1 MWRIRGAF
9 VGIWLVSIWAFV
21 GSPAQAAGLPL
32 VISATVDYAHGT
44 LTVSGQN
51 FGINPTVM
59 LDSLAFPVQ
68 SPGSGQIVAGFSVN
82 RAPSTFVP
90 GTYFLTLQFKNQL
103 PAIFAVDIGA
113 SGATGPT
120 GPQGVA
126 GPTGVAGAPG
136 PAGPA
141 GPQGMSGPMGV
152 PGPGGAPGPIGLTG
166 AVGPQGPAGPQ
177 GTGVD
182 AGLLAQIANLQA
194 QLDALRAAV
203 TVAADGTLGVNSTAD
218 RADNTAANLSEQV
231 GGSRAITVGTNDSL
245 QVGGNRSVNV
255 GGTLI
260 EQSAGNIEFKNGGTD
275 VQLQSNGKIIV
286 TGSNIQ
292 IQAVSDLLLQAGHAI
307 VFEAPSVLTNITP

>member
-1 MWRIRGAF
+1 MRRIRGVF
-9 VGIWLVSIWAFV
+9 VGIWLVSMVAFV
-21 GSPAQAAGLPL
+21 GLPAQAAGLPL

-51 FGINPTVM
+51 FGTNPTVM

-68 SPGSGQIVAGFSVN
+68 SPGSGQIVAGFPVN

-113 SGATGPT
+113 NGATGPA

-126 GPTGVAGAPG
+126 GPTGAAGAPG
-136 PAGPA
+136 PAGP
-141 GPQGMSGPMGV
+141 QGTSGPMGV

-166 AVGPQGPAGPQ
+166 AVGPQGPTGPQ
-177 GTGVD
+177 GAGVD

-203 TVAADGTLGVNSTAD
+203 TIAADGTLGVNSTAD
-218 RADNTAANLSEQV
+218 RADSTAADLTEQV
-231 GGSRAITVGTNDSL
+231 GGSRAITVAANDSL

-260 EQSAGNIEFKNGGTD
+260 EQSAGNIELKNGGTD

-286 TGSNIQ
+286 TGTNIQ
-292 IQAVSDLLLQAGHAI
+292 IQAASDLLLQAGHAI